1 MSERF
6 RQFQALFPEEAC
18 LAELMRL
25 RHGGTIMACAACGRA
40 ASFEMRPKLRGF
52 ACNHCH
58 YMIHPA
64 AGTPMESRRTPLQ
77 LWFFALKTVTEHP
90 AKGAAAMI
98 ARDAGVPQ
106 MTAQRLVDELAT
118 LGERDDA
125 AWLAGLRRL
134 VSDSAASPAPERA
147 SGPTQRPAQPA
158 KAAERAGAAPAAKT
172 PDTGRPPAAPASR
185 QGAAQ
190 PSLDVAPKYPHK
202 PSAMPAGEVHDG
214 PRCGCSWPHP

>member
-6 RQFQALFPEEAC
+6 RQFQALFPEESC

-25 RHGGTIMACAACGRA
+25 RHGGTIMACAACGRT

-58 YMIHPA
+58 YTIHPA

-90 AKGAAAMI
+90 GKGAAAMI

-106 MTAQRLVDELAT
+106 ITAQRLVDELA
-118 LGERDDA
+118 A
-125 AWLAGLRRL
+125 
-134 VSDSAASPAPERA
+134 
-147 SGPTQRPAQPA
+147 
-158 KAAERAGAAPAAKT
+158 
-172 PDTGRPPAAPASR
+172 
-185 QGAAQ
+185 
-190 PSLDVAPKYPHK
+190 
-202 PSAMPAGEVHDG
+202 
-214 PRCGCSWPHP
+214 